1 MNQASSQQM
10 ARRNNLSLGIGLVGA
25 FSLVMVISVVVIALL
40 VSHILHETTLFEKG
54 ERLGRHAESLAQT
67 IVKDIENRSDEIA
80 LRANNIFHVG
90 LTKDLPTLQRNL
102 ERWQQLKPEYAWIGY
117 ASREGHVLAATGD
130 LLIGATI
137 SSLPWFQSAL
147 KGPTVADR
155 SGAKALSPSAAVQPM
170 RLIDLAHPVRDG
182 GEEVIGIV
190 IAHLGSRW
198 LEMFVQPIPTE
209 TQGLAAALPTV
220 IKLDVRLVGAGI
232 GQEVT
237 QKVQED
243 RRSSGWIRLEN
254 YHPSTWLIGFSRHQP
269 LAGISDDLNWTT
281 VVQSPADSL
290 NTVAPFSLSTVF
302 GAIAAISLISWLT
315 FILLIKTAHQPV
327 KELIKQIDLAQRSS
341 HEIPPLSRLPEEF
354 ARVRQAIN
362 NLTQSIRSQAAQSE
376 RNLRELRGSFR
387 GVTASFPG
395 VLFSANL
402 DAERS
407 WTLTYLSPSAELYL
421 GIPAASGPVPIATLT
436 KNIVPDTREALA
448 LVVQEQVRA
457 GNALDLVISIAGGD
471 GRVRQMRTRA
481 QKRLISPSESIW
493 DGVMLD
499 VSDLVEARQQATVA
513 SDAKSDFLASM
524 SHEIRTPL
532 NGILGLAQLLSA
544 EVEVPNQ
551 KADLRRLIESAEM
564 LTTLLNDV
572 LDHSKI
578 DAGKLNLE
586 VRPFLLSELL
596 DSCSALFGA
605 DARRRG
611 LRLEVRSEFSRNL
624 RLTGDPT
631 RIRQIIINLLS
642 NAVKFTR
649 EGSVVLHAVAHQR
662 ADRQATV
669 SVSITDTGSGMSGEQ
684 QSNMFRRFEQ
694 GDRSVYRQYGGSGLG
709 LAIVKRLLE
718 AMGGSINV
726 VSTLGQGSS
735 FRIALVLPIAPD
747 AVDAQPAEQ
756 TSSRTEPLDIL
767 VIDDVALN
775 RELIRRL
782 LTADGHRVTEAP
794 DGATGMTCASQK
806 GFDLI
811 LMDIEIPQPNGLEV
825 CRRIRAGSGPNRA
838 TRIVALTGYAFESD
852 IAQAFAAGMNA
863 HIAKPVSMSALRA
876 EINTLRADQIASR
889 STPRGIGP

>member
-1 MNQASSQQM
+1 MNQASSQQI
-10 ARRNNLSLGIGLVGA
+10 ARGKNLSLGIGLIGA

-40 VSHILHETTLFEKG
+40 VTHILRETTLFEKG
-54 ERLGRHAESLAQT
+54 ERLGRYAESLAQT

-80 LRANNIFHVG
+80 LRANNIFHIG
-90 LTKDLPTLQRNL
+90 LTNDLPTLKRNF
-102 ERWQQLKPEYAWIGY
+102 ERWQQLRPEYAWIGY

-130 LLIGATI
+130 LLVGETL

-170 RLIDLAHPVRDG
+170 RLIDLAHPVRDESG
-182 GEEVIGIV
+182 EVIGIV
-190 IAHLGSRW
+190 IAHLGSYW

-220 IKLDVRLVGAGI
+220 IKVDVRLVGAGI
-232 GQEVT
+232 GHEVT

-254 YHPSTWLIGFSRHQP
+254 YQPSTWLIGFSRHQP
-269 LAGISDDLNWTT
+269 PDGISGDLNWTT

-290 NTVAPFSLSTVF
+290 NTVAPFSQATVF
-302 GAIAAISLISWLT
+302 GAIAAIALVSWLT
-315 FILLIKTAHQPV
+315 FILLIKTANRPV

-341 HEIPPLSRLPEEF
+341 HEIPPLSGLPEEF

-362 NLTQSIRSQAAQSE
+362 DLTQSIRSQAAQSE

-407 WTLTYLSPSAELYL
+407 WTFTYLSPSAELYL
-421 GIPAASGPVPIATLT
+421 GIPAASGPIPIATLT
-436 KNIVPDTREALA
+436 TNIVPDTREALA

-457 GNALDLVISIAGGD
+457 GKALDLVISITGGD

-532 NGILGLAQLLSA
+532 NGILGLAQLLLT
-544 EVEVPNQ
+544 EVQAPTQ
-551 KADLRRLIESAEM
+551 KADLMQLIESAKM

-572 LDHSKI
+572 LDHSRI
-578 DAGKLNLE
+578 EAGEINLE
-586 VRPFLLSELL
+586 RRPFHLSALL
-596 DSCSALFGA
+596 DSCSALFRV
-605 DARRRG
+605 DTQQRG
-611 LRLEVRSEFSRNL
+611 LRFEVKSEFPRELSL
-624 RLTGDPT
+624 IGDPT
-631 RIRQIIINLLS
+631 RLRQIFINLLS

-649 EGSVVLHAVAHQR
+649 EGSVTLRVAAHPRSDGQI
-662 ADRQATV
+662 TLSV
-669 SVSITDTGSGMSGEQ
+669 SVTDTGPGISTEN
-684 QSNMFRRFEQ
+684 QSRLFRRFDQ
-694 GDRSVYRQYGGSGLG
+694 GDRSVFRQYGGTGLG
-709 LAIVKRLLE
+709 LSIVKRLID

-726 VSTLGQGSS
+726 VSMPEQGSS
-735 FRIALVLPIAPD
+735 FRIVIALPIAD
-747 AVDAQPAEQ
+747 KGADEQ
-756 TSSRTEPLDIL
+756 SPEETLPNREPLDIL
-767 VIDDVALN
+767 IIDDVALN
-775 RELIRRL
+775 RELLRRL
-782 LTADGHRVTEAP
+782 LIGDGHRVTEAA
-794 DGATGMTCASQK
+794 DGAAAITAASQRR
-806 GFDLI
+806 FDLI
-811 LMDIEIPQPNGLEV
+811 LMDIEMPEMNGLEV
-825 CRRIRAGSGPNRA
+825 CRRIRAGQGPNR
-838 TRIVALTGYAFESD
+838 TTWIVALTGYAFESD
-852 IAQAFAAGMNA
+852 IAQAMASGTNA
-863 HIAKPVSMSALRA
+863 HMAKPILIGALRA
-876 EINTLRADQIASR
+876 QINALRADRTA
-889 STPRGIGP
+889 